1 MEPFVNQI
9 RVRFSGAGQEKTEES
24 GSVYGRRIPPQK
36 TESFKEKRKTQNWF
50 QRRLSGQTSQD
61 YDASNAMKHA
71 TAVGAAAFAVKS
83 IEDSAISDKKRTG
96 YERKPTLERIKSGR
110 EETTISK
117 PESGRFSKIFSGG
130 GSTKR
135 TPEREDPHGKAPM
148 SIATT
153 GKNPEKAVLPAPSI
167 KKTPTFADKQS
178 NSAGGVNP
186 ETAAPKP
193 NLSTTMKPE
202 SHWNETRRPS
212 STGPG
217 TTKTQADIWEE
228 TEIARLKERHE
239 KINAT
244 ILAWEKK
251 KKKKSTNHLH
261 KIEQSEVERK
271 RAKALQKFSSE
282 METIKQIAQGARA
295 EAEERHRKEVL
306 KVKEKANAMRT
317 TGKAPKTC
325 FCL

>member
-1 MEPFVNQI
+1 MEVNQM
-9 RVRFSGAGQEKTEES
+9 RVRISGVGQEKTEES

-71 TAVGAAAFAVKS
+71 TAVGAAAFAIKS
-83 IEDSAISDKKRTG
+83 IEDSAISDKKKTG
-96 YERKPTLERIKSGR
+96 YERKPTTERIKSR
-110 EETTISK
+110 KEETTISK
-117 PESGRFSKIFSGG
+117 PVSGSGRFSKIFSGT

-135 TPEREDPHGKAPM
+135 TPEREDPHGKVPI

-153 GKNPEKAVLPAPSI
+153 GKNPEKAVHPAPSI

-193 NLSTTMKPE
+193 NLSTTTKPE
-202 SHWNETRRPS
+202 SPWNETRRPS

-228 TEIARLKERHE
+228 TEIARLKERYE

-244 ILAWEKK
+244 IVAWEKK

-261 KIEQSEVERK
+261 KIESEVERK
-271 RAKALQKFSSE
+271 RAKAVLKFGSE
-282 METIKQIAQGARA
+282 METIKQIAEGARA
-295 EAEERHRKEVL
+295 KAEERHRKEVL

-325 FCL
+325 FCV